1 MLPSIMVLHI
11 VFEFATELFF
21 LILFMI
27 WNRFITNFGFTIL
40 KLNVRWNEIHKTFGQ
55 NCSIIPLTKR
65 MPIILFKH
73 VLPWIHFPVV
83 ISLAFE
89 PSDCYSNIHIAWN
102 IKIWRECLLFKY
114 SESLLSPCLY
124 KSSPPQIHTF
134 TVFTIR
140 MWERQRAFWIKRYY
154 NKRRPYIQL
163 RDTL

>member
-1 MLPSIMVLHI
+1 MNLLPN
-11 VFEFATELFF
+11 TF
-21 LILFMI
+21 LILCMI
-27 WNRFITNFGFTIL
+27 WNRLITNFYCTIF
-40 KLNVRWNEIHKTFGQ
+40 KWNVRWNEINKNFGQ
-55 NCSIIPLTKR
+55 NRSIILFTKPIMPS

-102 IKIWRECLLFKY
+102 IKIWRECMLFKY

-124 KSSPPQIHTF
+124 KSSPTQIHTF
-134 TVFTIR
+134 TVLTIR
-140 MWERQRAFWIKRYY
+140 MWDRQRAFWIKRYY
-154 NKRRPYIQL
+154 NKRCPYIQL

>member
-1 MLPSIMVLHI
+1 
-11 VFEFATELFF
+11 
-21 LILFMI
+21 MI
-27 WNRFITNFGFTIL
+27 WNRLITNIYFTIF
-40 KLNVRWNEIHKTFGQ
+40 KWNVCWNKINKSFWQ
-55 NCSIIPLTKR
+55 YRSIILLTKR

-114 SESLLSPCLY
+114 SESLLSPYLY
-124 KSSPPQIHTF
+124 KSSPAKIHTF

-140 MWERQRAFWIKRYY
+140 MRDRQRAFWIKRYY
-154 NKRRPYIQL
+154 NKRRSYKQL
-163 RDTL
+163 RGTL